1 MNTISKTQKKKIR
14 KIIKG
19 KETVGIIEYIQKHRT
34 DIYIKLED
42 FIIDTVKGE
51 IEYYVSQQDKDD
63 NTNILDFVI
72 DYIPD
77 SNLIPELLGQMSDLN
92 EIELVNSLND
102 IIEFCHYTDFD
113 SVVNYCSEIVV
124 NSNVEIL
131 EVYYKEII
139 RKYE

>member
-19 KETVGIIEYIQKHRT
+19 KETVGIVEYIQKHRT